1 MHGYY
6 LTRFELLSLAK
17 KNCVSSPDEVL
28 RMRSLKNSECVRQK
42 LQKYY
47 NHELLGYNV
56 LDCEMLFVPV
66 CINFHWVA
74 IVVNLKE
81 KRFEWLDSLSGRP
94 NPRHNQF
101 LRKLIEA
108 LCIMLKELDGGDR
121 VSLDDFNVVHPQ
133 LPKQDNGYD
142 CGVFLIKYLK
152 SWDGAMPLTLN
163 AVKMDKYRFKIVAAM
178 ILDDNNAEKANIVS
192 PHMIGIRRCTV
203 NSFGYIAK
211 GVGPQDVLAT
221 LLINLKCQWG
231 SSVIVSWTQGHLSPE
246 LANQSTPPAEQP
258 KPKSRKRKQLF
269 EESTVLSNKFMKKAL
284 EDSHDL
290 LRKRR
295 NIPCS
300 ILGVWKL
307 KNRLRKEQMFL
318 ESSIT
323 EEAYSESSVAQS
335 QDPVPDLDMETERL
349 RQYEADASSNVL
361 PHFAPSPPAFM
372 PSPRVA
378 HSGDPVP
385 DLDVEIEHLRQYEA
399 DASSNVLPQLVPLPS
414 AFMPT
419 SFRREDFTPISNN
432 NLGLGLGAQGGTT
445 IGTVVL
451 PTPALGASTEPLGSD
466 MEKPMTFLEERLGVG
481 NTGLSDIHEMMNSA
495 GTEELNFLEADNN
508 TPTDMKENFLGHP
521 EGGLRLLS
529 RLVLKSYGLVDV
541 QQDEPY
547 GGITLKLTPTLKAQ
561 F

>member
-1 MHGYY
+1 M
-6 LTRFELLSLAK
+6 
-17 KNCVSSPDEVL
+17 L
-28 RMRSLKNSECVRQK
+28 RS
-42 LQKYY
+42 
-47 NHELLGYNV
+47 H
-56 LDCEMLFVPV
+56 
-66 CINFHWVA
+66 
-74 IVVNLKE
+74 
-81 KRFEWLDSLSGRP
+81 
-94 NPRHNQF
+94 
-101 LRKLIEA
+101 
-108 LCIMLKELDGGDR
+108 
-121 VSLDDFNVVHPQ
+121 
-133 LPKQDNGYD
+133 
-142 CGVFLIKYLK
+142 
-152 SWDGAMPLTLN
+152 
-163 AVKMDKYRFKIVAAM
+163 AA
-178 ILDDNNAEKANIVS
+178 
-192 PHMIGIRRCTV
+192 
-203 NSFGYIAK
+203 
-211 GVGPQDVLAT
+211 
-221 LLINLKCQWG
+221 
-231 SSVIVSWTQGHLSPE
+231 GHLSPE

-323 EEAYSESSVAQS
+323 GLCADLHDISKEDFVSLKPHLVVLEEAYSESSVAQS

-419 SFRREDFTPISNN
+419 SFRREDFTPISDN

-445 IGTVVL
+445 IGTAVL

-521 EGGLRLLS
+521 EVGLRLLS